1 MKRVSLVL
9 VAAIVF
15 VGFTTLSAE
24 QRNSTQ
30 RTTEP
35 ATVTL
40 NPPAAARTGATSGWP
55 ALGDWVT
62 FSATYP
68 RQLESKG
75 VRIQVLCYQ
84 NGELV
89 FGMAGAHDY
98 DFLLGG
104 AMSTWYLNGGAA
116 SCVADL
122 YYWSYNGGQKFN
134 WLASTTFD
142 AAGR

>member
-1 MKRVSLVL
+1 MKRFSLVVLTSVL
-9 VAAIVF
+9 VFGV
-15 VGFTTLSAE
+15 TTASA
-24 QRNSTQ
+24 QRNKNN
-30 RTTEP
+30 EP

-40 NPPAAARTGATSGWP
+40 NPPSAQRTASAAEWP
-55 ALGDWVT
+55 SLGDYVT

-68 RQLESKG
+68 KQLEAKG
-75 VRIQVLCYQ
+75 VRIQVMCYQ
-84 NGELV
+84 DGNLV

-98 DFLLGG
+98 AFLLGG
-104 AMSTWYLNGGAA
+104 SMSQWYLTGGAV

-134 WLASTTFD
+134 WLATTQFD